1 MSTPTRC
8 SDLSELASEP
18 MGATAT
24 WAESWLLVEV
34 RGNWA
39 RDVGGGDGLR
49 EPERAAVGAWLE
61 RTPNSRLMFVR
72 RPGRGRSGEELAF
85 VVQASETAAEVRR
98 LAAAE
103 LMHLKGGDGVGE
115 TTSSPL
121 VLVCGHGTRD
131 PCCALRGT
139 AVYGALAPDLDRDRL
154 WLSSHQGGHRF
165 AANVLVLPTGI
176 QLGRVQKDDARTL
189 VSHALDGQ
197 IDLAH
202 FRGRTSYPAPVQA
215 AEIAVREAHALD
227 RVDDLVLVAAEE
239 DRVRFVDLRGGEHVA
254 VVTPSVGPVVPASCG
269 VEPEAQH
276 GFTARVV

>member
-1 MSTPTRC
+1 MRC
-8 SDLSELASEP
+8 SDLSELAREP
-18 MGATAT
+18 IGATAT
-24 WAESWLLVEV
+24 SAQSWLLVEV
-34 RGNWA
+34 GGSWA

-49 EPERAAVGAWLE
+49 EPERAAVRAWLE
-61 RTPNSRLMFVR
+61 RTPDSRLLFLR

-85 VVQASETAAEVRR
+85 VVRASETAAEVRR

-103 LMHLKGGDGVGE
+103 LVRLRAGDEVGE

-139 AVYGALAPDLDRDRL
+139 AIYGALAPALDRDQL

-176 QLGRVQKDDARTL
+176 QLGRIPRDDAQAL
-189 VSHALDGQ
+189 VSRALDGR

-202 FRGRTSYPAPVQA
+202 FRGRTCYPAPVQA
-215 AEIAVREAHALD
+215 AEIAVRKARALGH
-227 RVDDLVLVAAEE
+227 VDDLVLVAAEE
-239 DRVRFVDLRGGEHVA
+239 DRVRFGDSAGGEHVA
-254 VVTPSVGPVVPASCG
+254 VVAPSVGPVVPASCG
-269 VEPEAQH
+269 AEPEAQH

>member
-1 MSTPTRC
+1 MRC
-8 SDLSELASEP
+8 SDLSELAREP
-18 MGATAT
+18 IGATAT
-24 WAESWLLVEV
+24 SAQSWLLVEV
-34 RGNWA
+34 GGSWA

-49 EPERAAVGAWLE
+49 EPERAAVRAWLE
-61 RTPNSRLMFVR
+61 RTPDSRLLFLR

-85 VVQASETAAEVRR
+85 VVRASETAAEVRR

-103 LMHLKGGDGVGE
+103 LVRLRESDDVGE

-139 AVYGALAPDLDRDRL
+139 AIYGALAPALDRDQL

-176 QLGRVQKDDARTL
+176 QLGRIPRDDAQAL
-189 VSHALDGQ
+189 VSRALDGR

-202 FRGRTSYPAPVQA
+202 FRGRTCYPAPVQA
-215 AEIAVREAHALD
+215 AEIAVRKARALGH
-227 RVDDLVLVAAEE
+227 VDDLVLLAAEE
-239 DRVRFVDLRGGEHVA
+239 DRVSRSDTAGGEHVA
-254 VVTPSVGPVVPASCG
+254 VVAPSVGPVVPASCG
-269 VEPEAQH
+269 AEPEAQH